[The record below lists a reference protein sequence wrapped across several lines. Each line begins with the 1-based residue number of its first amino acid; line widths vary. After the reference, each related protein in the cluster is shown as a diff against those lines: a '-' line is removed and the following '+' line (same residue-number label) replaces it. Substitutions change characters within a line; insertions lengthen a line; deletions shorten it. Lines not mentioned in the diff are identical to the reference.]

1 MSPLFYPGC
10 RRLREALHRSGF
22 PVSKA
27 GMFPQIRVT
36 ASMALAILLAGCA
49 NVSVTTDYDRAAD
62 FSKYRTYAW
71 EPEPRADQSIEK
83 TIHRAVDAG
92 LAAKACTLSSRP
104 AFLVRARFAAKEQ
117 IAVHR
122 HTDWGGAGT
131 WQHTRQAGDEIWP
144 VASYTLTD
152 VDRFTEGTVLLDFL
166 DAKSRHLI
174 WHGEGAIV
182 FGTAAENV
190 RGVGEAISQL
200 LKRFPP
206 KPRRPN

>member
-1 MSPLFYPGC
+1 
-10 RRLREALHRSGF
+10 
-22 PVSKA
+22 
-27 GMFPQIRVT
+27 MFPQIRVT
-36 ASMALAILLAGCA
+36 GSVALAILLAGCA

-71 EPEPRADQSIEK
+71 EPEPRAHQSIEK

-92 LAAKACTLSSRP
+92 LAAKGCTLSTRP

-122 HTDWGGAGT
+122 HTDWAGAGT
-131 WQHTRQAGDEIWP
+131 WQDPRQGGYESWP
-144 VASYTLTD
+144 VTPHTLTD

-166 DAKSRHLI
+166 DAGSRQLI

-190 RGVGEAISQL
+190 RGVEEAVAQL

>member
-1 MSPLFYPGC
+1 ML
-10 RRLREALHRSGF
+10 
-22 PVSKA
+22 
-27 GMFPQIRVT
+27 PQIRIT
-36 ASMALAILLAGCA
+36 AHAALAILLAGCA
-49 NVSVTTDYDRAAD
+49 NVSVTTNYDRTAD

-71 EPEPRADQSIEK
+71 APESRDDQAITK

-92 LAAKACTLSSRP
+92 LATKGCTLSNRP
-104 AFLVRARFAAKEQ
+104 AFLVRARFSAKEQ

-131 WQHTRQAGDEIWP
+131 GQLSRQTGYEIWP
-144 VASYTLTD
+144 VAAHTLTD

-166 DAKSRHLI
+166 DAGSRRLI

-190 RGVGEAISQL
+190 RSVEEAVAQL

>member
-1 MSPLFYPGC
+1 LNRDSWSS
-10 RRLREALHRSGF
+10 ATLHRRGF
-22 PVSKA
+22 GVSKA
-27 GMFPQIRVT
+27 DMFPQVRITVH
-36 ASMALAILLAGCA
+36 SALAILFASCA
-49 NVSVTTDYDRAAD
+49 NVSVTTNFDRAAD

-71 EPEPRADQSIEK
+71 VPESRDDESIEK
-83 TIHRAVDAG
+83 TIQPAVDAG
-92 LAAKACTLSSRP
+92 LAAKGYPPSTHP

-117 IAVHR
+117 ISVHR
-122 HTDWGGAGT
+122 HTDWAGAGN
-131 WQHTRQAGDEIWP
+131 WQHARQVGHEP
-144 VASYTLTD
+144 VASQALTD

-166 DAKSRHLI
+166 DAESRHLI

-190 RGVGEAISQL
+190 RSIEEAIEQL